1 MDNLLYKNEILPYT
15 FILELKEKVMIIK
28 IDEYDFVHLVGK
40 QCCKNLLIS
49 KLGQKEFFEK
59 VLLSKITYNN
69 LIDFNKTHYEKEY
82 NWIQNKNNTF
92 IIAFEKF
99 IEKGIRFFLNELN
112 TNRKLKC
119 ILYQKTNSQ
128 F

>member
-15 FILELKEKVMIIK
+15 FILELKEEVMIIK

-40 QCCKNLLIS
+40 QYCKNLLIS

-59 VLLSKITYNN
+59 VLSSKITYNN

-99 IEKGIRFFLNELN
+99 IEKGIRIFLNELN
-112 TNRKLKC
+112 TTRKLKC
-119 ILYQKTNSQ
+119 IIYQKNK
-128 F
+128 